1 MSVFLNEFSQKA
13 SDILP
18 YTVPVKAIFF
28 RASRSARVCVRGVWC
43 TL

>member
-1 MSVFLNEFSQKA
+1 MSVLLNEFSQKA

-18 YTVPVKAIFF
+18 YTVPVKAM
-28 RASRSARVCVRGVWC
+28 SRSARACVRVVWC